1 MAILGTAKTGADVK
15 IEAITW
21 ITQAEEFL
29 RLFFS
34 LNNPDNCFNLQ
45 FLLAVEMGT
54 ETILY
59 EWVD

>member
-1 MAILGTAKTGADVK
+1 MAIPGTAKTGADVK

-29 RLFFS
+29 KLFFFP
-34 LNNPDNCFNLQ
+34 LNNPDNCFNFH

-54 ETILY
+54 ETIL
-59 EWVD
+59 